1 MNNPLYKHLSNLKIL
16 YPKQFGFQKGHST
29 DRALLQ
35 LVNQIFKYFE
45 RSEYTIVFI
54 DLPKVF
60 DSVSHN
66 ILLKKITFLGGH
78 NIHFIYF
85 LTTFLKQI
93 KQNEMF

>member
-35 LVNQIFKYFE
+35 LVNQIYKYFQ
-45 RSEYTIVFI
+45 RSEYTIVSI

-66 ILLKKITFLGGH
+66 ILLKKMTFSGGH

-85 LTTFLKQI
+85 VTTFLKQI